1 MARTL
6 IASIG
11 QLILLL
17 ALLLP
22 SAATAQTA
30 AELDALDDQVEQLFN
45 QRQYADA
52 LPIAE
57 RVLAGRERV
66 LGADHAETLTAVN
79 NLAEVHRVL
88 GHYTEAEPLHR
99 RALEGRERALGPE
112 HEDTLAS
119 ADRLARLYNDLGRYG
134 EAEPLYLR
142 ALQARER
149 LLGPDHPA
157 TLISAN
163 NLGWLYATQGRY
175 AEAEPLYRRAF
186 ETQERV
192 LGAEHSA
199 TLKSL
204 NNLAGLYHDM
214 GRRSAAEPLYRRAM
228 ETQTRTLGPE
238 HPDTLVST
246 SNLASL
252 YRDQGRAAEAEPLF
266 RRVLEVRER
275 VLGQEHPKTL
285 ITVGNLADTYLKE
298 RRYRDAEALFCR
310 ALEAQARTLG
320 PDHPSTLDS
329 VNNLAFT
336 YNAEGRKAEAEP
348 LYRRT
353 LETRERVLGPEHPS
367 TLISVNNLAM
377 LYDTQ
382 HRYALAEPLYRRA
395 LEAQTRTL
403 GPDHPLT
410 LTSAHNLAAAYEAQG
425 RYGEAGELYR
435 RVLDGRARVLGN
447 EHPDTLH
454 TLNNLAAFYFA
465 ERDWSR
471 AAEYWRRSTAAIAG
485 RTWRGTQDTGLKG
498 KQKSEAEQESW
509 QFSLLVQAAYR
520 LAPEGGAGAAISREM
535 FQTAQWA
542 LSSEAAQSLAQM
554 AARSAKGGGP
564 LAVLVRERQDL
575 LAEWQRRNAF
585 RDAALGLD
593 AAKRDAAAEETNK
606 STIAGIERRLAEID
620 ERLAKDF
627 PDYAALASPKP
638 LSVEEVQAQL
648 HTEEA
653 LVLFFDVRERF
664 SGVAP
669 EETFIWIVTSN
680 SVRWLRSGL
689 GTAALA
695 REVQALRCGLDQ
707 QAWSG
712 SHCDGLAGAGYTKAD
727 VNAGKPLPFDLGRA
741 HKLYAALFGGAE
753 DLIKGKHLLIVP
765 SGPLT
770 QLPFQVLVTAPPKG
784 REYKSAAWLMRGHA
798 ITVLPAVS
806 SLNALRRVAK
816 PSGAKKT
823 MIGFGN
829 PLLEGPDY
837 RYAELA
843 RLARNNERCPD
854 TRSLRVATLS
864 RARSSVAL
872 LQTGNGL
879 ADISFIRNAVP
890 LPETAGEL
898 CAVARDL
905 GVDPGEIR
913 LGGRA
918 TEREVKRLSESGE
931 LAQYRIVHFATHGA
945 LAGKVTGKAEP
956 GLLLTPPAEAS
967 EVDDGYLTASEV
979 AALKLDAD
987 WVILSACN
995 TAAGGAIGSEA
1006 LSGLARAFF
1015 YAQARALLVSH
1026 WEVNSAATVRLI
1038 TSGVSA
1044 MRRDPRIGGAEALR
1058 RAMIAMIETGKP
1070 FEAHPSYWAPFV
1082 LVGEGGAAK

>member
-1 MARTL
+1 
-6 IASIG
+6 
-11 QLILLL
+11 
-17 ALLLP
+17 
-22 SAATAQTA
+22 
-30 AELDALDDQVEQLFN
+30 
-45 QRQYADA
+45 
-52 LPIAE
+52 
-57 RVLAGRERV
+57 
-66 LGADHAETLTAVN
+66 
-79 NLAEVHRVL
+79 
-88 GHYTEAEPLHR
+88 
-99 RALEGRERALGPE
+99 
-112 HEDTLAS
+112 
-119 ADRLARLYNDLGRYG
+119 
-134 EAEPLYLR
+134 
-142 ALQARER
+142 
-149 LLGPDHPA
+149 
-157 TLISAN
+157 
-163 NLGWLYATQGRY
+163 
-175 AEAEPLYRRAF
+175 
-186 ETQERV
+186 
-192 LGAEHSA
+192 
-199 TLKSL
+199 
-204 NNLAGLYHDM
+204 
-214 GRRSAAEPLYRRAM
+214 M

-285 ITVGNLADTYLKE
+285 ITVGNLADTFLKE
-298 RRYRDAEALFCR
+298 RRYRDAEPLFRR
-310 ALEAQARTLG
+310 ALEAQTRTLG
-320 PDHPSTLDS
+320 PDHPNTLDS
-329 VNNLAFT
+329 VNNLALT

-367 TLISVNNLAM
+367 TLGSVNNLAV
-377 LYDTQ
+377 LYDSQ
-382 HRYALAEPLYRRA
+382 RRYAEAGPLYRRA

-410 LTSAHNLAAAYEAQG
+410 LKSANNLAVMYAAQG
-425 RYGEAGELYR
+425 RNSEAAELYQR
-435 RVLDGRARVLGN
+435 AFDGQARVLGN
-447 EHPDTLH
+447 DHPDTLH
-454 TLNNLAAFYFA
+454 TLNNLAALYFDQ
-465 ERDWSR
+465 RDWSR
-471 AAEYWRRSTAAIAG
+471 AADYWRRSTAAIAQ
-485 RTWRGTQDTGLKG
+485 RTWRGTLDTGLKG

-509 QFSLLVQAAYR
+509 QFSLLLQAAYR

-542 LSSEAAQSLAQM
+542 MSSEAAQSLAQM
-554 AARSAKGGGP
+554 AARSAKGGGT
-564 LAVLVRERQDL
+564 LAVLVRERQDM
-575 LAEWQRRNAF
+575 LAEWQRRNAL
-585 RDAALGLD
+585 RDAALGQN
-593 AAKRDAAAEETNK
+593 AAKRDAAAEEANK
-606 STIAGIERRLAEID
+606 GTIASIERRLVEID

-648 HTEEA
+648 HAEEA

-664 SGVAP
+664 AGVAP
-669 EETFIWIVTSN
+669 EETFVWIVTSN

-707 QAWSG
+707 EAWSG
-712 SHCDGLAGAGYTKAD
+712 SHCAGLLAGEGYTKAD
-727 VNAGKPLPFDLGRA
+727 ANAGKPLPFDLGRA

-770 QLPFQVLVTAPPKG
+770 QLPFHVLVTAPPKS
-784 REYKSAAWLMRGHA
+784 RDYKGAAWLMRHHA

-806 SLNALRRVAK
+806 SLNALRRVTR
-816 PSGAKKT
+816 PSGAKKM

-829 PLLEGPDY
+829 PLLEGPDS
-837 RYAELA
+837 RYADIA
-843 RLARNNERCPD
+843 RLARNSQRCPD
-854 TRSLRVATLS
+854 LRLQRVATLA
-864 RARSSVAL
+864 RARSSVAPVE
-872 LQTGNGL
+872 TYNGL
-879 ADISFIRNAVP
+879 ADVSFIRNAVP

-898 CAVARDL
+898 CAVAREL
-905 GVDPGEIR
+905 GVDPGDIW
-913 LGGRA
+913 LGARA
-918 TEREVKRLSESGE
+918 TEREVKRLSESGQ

-945 LAGKVTGKAEP
+945 LAGQVAGKAEP

-995 TAAGGAIGSEA
+995 TAAGGAIGAEA

-1044 MRRDPRIGGAEALR
+1044 IRRDPRIGGAEALR

-1070 FEAHPSYWAPFV
+1070 YEGHPSYWAPFV
-1082 LVGEGGAAK
+1082 LVGEGGAAR